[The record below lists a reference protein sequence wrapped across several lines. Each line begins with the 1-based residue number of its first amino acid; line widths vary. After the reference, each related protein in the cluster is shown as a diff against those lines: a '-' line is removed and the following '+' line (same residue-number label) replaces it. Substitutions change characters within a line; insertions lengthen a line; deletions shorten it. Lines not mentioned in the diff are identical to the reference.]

1 MKIKVNTLPLD
12 GGGLRRELS
21 RTIEVGVDMA
31 YSPSPPPSPLRARGS
46 SGPEA
51 TRGEGDNWDY
61 FLSNL
66 TRLFNLS
73 KMGLMASEAIKKRVE
88 KLREEIEYHNY
99 RYYVLDQPEI
109 SDAQY
114 DCLMRELQKLEEE
127 YPELRSPNSPTQ
139 RVGAPPLE
147 AFEIFRHTIPMLSLA
162 NAFDE
167 SEARDFDKRVKK
179 FLGTSADITYVA
191 EPKLD
196 GLAVELVYERGQ
208 FVVGSTRGD
217 GVNGEN
223 ITQNLRTIK
232 TIPLQ
237 LIRKEIPAPER
248 LEVRGEVII
257 QLKKFKEL
265 NRKREEMGEPFFA
278 NPRNA
283 AAGSVRQLDSKI
295 TVERPLEIYCY
306 GVGGVRGRTFKTH
319 SEILQTFP
327 KWGLRTNPNIK
338 RCQNI
343 DEVLE
348 YYHKMNE
355 KRETLPYEIDGIVIK
370 VDRLDLQARL
380 GEISRSPRW
389 ALAFKFQPRQ
399 ETTKILD
406 IIVQVG
412 RTGALTPVAVME
424 PVRVGGVEVSRA
436 TLHNQDEI
444 DKKDVRVGDTVV
456 IQRAGDVIPEVVQV
470 ITSKRKGT
478 EKKFRMPSK
487 CPVCGA
493 EVIKDEAIHRCNG
506 LDCPAQ
512 LKGRIKHFASKRAMD
527 IEGLGLKLIDQLVN
541 KGLIKDVADIYYI
554 NKQELIELERMADKS
569 AQNIIDAIEKSKTKP
584 LSKFLY
590 ALGIR
595 HVGETTAEDLAC
607 HFPRLDDLFRLSEE
621 DLMEVEGIG
630 PEVAAS
636 VIQFFR
642 DKKNKESI
650 ELLKKAGVKVIEPKI
665 KEKGKLA
672 GKTFV
677 FTGALKIFGRDEAR
691 NLVESSGGMTTS
703 SISKKVDYVVVGE
716 DPGSKFDRAK
726 ELGIKTLTEEE
737 FKKMIG

>member
-1 MKIKVNTLPLD
+1 M
-12 GGGLRRELS
+12 G
-21 RTIEVGVDMA
+21 DMA
-31 YSPSPPPSPLRARGS
+31 TDAL
-46 SGPEA
+46 
-51 TRGEGDNWDY
+51 
-61 FLSNL
+61 
-66 TRLFNLS
+66 
-73 KMGLMASEAIKKRVE
+73 KRKVE
-88 KLREEIEYHNY
+88 RLREEIEYHNY

-114 DCLMRELQKLEEE
+114 DRMMRELEKLEEE
-127 YPELRSPNSPTQ
+127 NPDLRSPNSPTQ

-147 AFEIFRHTIPMLSLA
+147 AFEIVRHTLPMLSLS

-167 SEARDFDKRVKK
+167 NEARDFDKRVKR
-179 FLGTSADITYVA
+179 FLGSTDKIVYVA

-196 GLAVELVYERGQ
+196 GLAVELVYERG
-208 FVVGSTRGD
+208 FLTIGSTRGD

-237 LIRKEIPAPER
+237 LIRKEIPAPDR

-257 QLKKFKEL
+257 RIDKFKEL
-265 NRKREEMGEPFFA
+265 NRKREEAGEPPFA

-295 TVERPLEIYCY
+295 TRQRPLEIYCY
-306 GVGGVRGRTFKTH
+306 GVGEVIGKNFKTH
-319 SEILQTFP
+319 WEILQTFP
-327 KWGLRTNPNIK
+327 KWGLRTNPHIR
-338 RCQNI
+338 RCQSI
-343 DEVLE
+343 DEVLD
-348 YYHKMNE
+348 YYHEMNE
-355 KRETLPYEIDGIVIK
+355 RRENLPYEIDGIVIK
-370 VDRLDLQARL
+370 VDRLDLQTRL

-389 ALAFKFQPRQ
+389 ALAFKFAPKQ

-406 IIVQVG
+406 IVVQVG

-424 PVRVGGVEVSRA
+424 PVRLGGVEVSRA

-444 DKKDVRVGDTVV
+444 DRLDVKVGDTVL

-478 EKKFRMPSK
+478 EKAFRMPSK

-493 EVIKDEAIHRCNG
+493 EVVKEEVIYRCIG

-527 IEGLGLKLIDQLVN
+527 IDGLGVKLIDQLVD
-541 KGLIKDVADIYYI
+541 KGLVKDVADLYYI
-554 NKQELIELERMADKS
+554 KKDELIALERMADKS

-584 LSKFLY
+584 LGKFLF
-590 ALGIR
+590 ALGIL
-595 HVGETTAEDLAC
+595 HVGETTAEDLAN
-607 HFPRLDDLFRLSEE
+607 HFPRLDDFFHLSEE

-630 PEVAAS
+630 PEVSAS
-636 VIQFFR
+636 VVQFFK
-642 DKKNKESI
+642 DKKNRESI
-650 ELLKKAGVKVIEPKI
+650 ERLKKAGVKLIESKG

-677 FTGALKIFGRDEAR
+677 FTGTLKSYGRDEAR
-691 NLVESSGGMTTS
+691 NLVESLGGTTAS
-703 SISKKVDYVVVGE
+703 SVSKKVDFVVVGE
-716 DPGSKFDRAK
+716 DPGSKLDKARD
-726 ELGIKTLTEEE
+726 LGIKTLTEEQ

>member
-1 MKIKVNTLPLD
+1 MVT
-12 GGGLRRELS
+12 
-21 RTIEVGVDMA
+21 
-31 YSPSPPPSPLRARGS
+31 
-46 SGPEA
+46 
-51 TRGEGDNWDY
+51 
-61 FLSNL
+61 
-66 TRLFNLS
+66 
-73 KMGLMASEAIKKRVE
+73 EAIRKRVE

-99 RYYVLDQPEI
+99 RYYILDQPEI

-114 DCLMRELQKLEEE
+114 DRLMRELEKLEEQ
-127 YPELRSPNSPTQ
+127 YPELRTPNSPTQ

-147 AFEIFRHTIPMLSLA
+147 EFEIVRHTIPMLSLA

-167 SEARDFDKRVKK
+167 TEAKEFDKRVKK
-179 FLGTSADITYVA
+179 FLGTSSDIEYVT

-217 GVNGEN
+217 GINGEN
-223 ITQNLRTIK
+223 ITQNLRTVK

-237 LIRKEIPAPER
+237 LIRKEISVPER
-248 LEVRGEVII
+248 LEVRGEVIM
-257 QLKKFKEL
+257 QLKRFRDL
-265 NRKREEMGEPFFA
+265 NQKREELGEPLFA

-295 TVERPLEIYCY
+295 TVARPLEIYCY
-306 GVGGVRGRTFKTH
+306 GIGEVRGRTFKSH
-319 SEILQTFP
+319 WEILQTLS
-327 KWGLRTNPNIK
+327 KWGLRINPNIR
-338 RCQNI
+338 RCKHI
-343 DEVLE
+343 EDVIA
-348 YYHKMNE
+348 YYHEVNE
-355 KRETLPYEIDGIVIK
+355 KREKLPYEIDGIVIK
-370 VDRLDLQARL
+370 VNQLDLQTRL

-389 ALAFKFQPRQ
+389 ALAFKFQPKQ
-399 ETTKILD
+399 ETTKIQD

-424 PVRVGGVEVSRA
+424 PVKVGGVEVSRA

-444 DKKDVRVGDTVV
+444 DKKDVRIGDTVV

-470 ITSKRKGT
+470 IESKRTGK
-478 EKKFRMPSK
+478 EKKFRIPSK

-493 EVIKDEAIHRCNG
+493 EVIKEEAIHRCIG

-527 IEGLGLKLIDQLVN
+527 IEGLGVKLIDQLVD
-541 KGLIKDVADIYYI
+541 KGLVKDVADIYYI
-554 NKQELIELERMADKS
+554 EKEQLIELERMAEKS
-569 AQNIIDAIEKSKTKP
+569 AQNIIDAIEASKTKP

-595 HVGETTAEDLAC
+595 QAGETTAEDLARR
-607 HFPRLDDLFRLSEE
+607 FSRLDDFFHLSKE
-621 DLMEVEGIG
+621 DLREVGGIG
-630 PEVAAS
+630 PEVSAS
-636 VIQFFR
+636 VYQFFR

-650 ELLKKAGVKVIEPKI
+650 ERLKKAGVTVIESKV
-665 KEKGKLA
+665 KGKA
-672 GKTFV
+672 KFTGKTFV
-677 FTGALKIFGRDEAR
+677 FTGALKSLGRDEAR
-691 NLVESSGGMTTS
+691 NIVESLGGMTVSTV
-703 SISKKVDYVVVGE
+703 SKKVDFVVVGE
-716 DPGSKFDRAK
+716 DPGSKFDKAK

>member
-1 MKIKVNTLPLD
+1 
-12 GGGLRRELS
+12 
-21 RTIEVGVDMA
+21 
-31 YSPSPPPSPLRARGS
+31 
-46 SGPEA
+46 
-51 TRGEGDNWDY
+51 
-61 FLSNL
+61 
-66 TRLFNLS
+66 
-73 KMGLMASEAIKKRVE
+73 MASEPIRKRVE

-114 DCLMRELQKLEEE
+114 DRLLRELQKFEDE
-127 YPELRSPNSPTQ
+127 YPDLRSPNSPTQ

-147 AFEIFRHTIPMLSLA
+147 AFEIVRHTIQMLSLA

-167 SEARDFDKRVKK
+167 TEARDFDKRVKK
-179 FLGTSADITYVA
+179 FLGSSADVTYVA

-208 FVVGSTRGD
+208 FRVGSTRGD
-217 GVNGEN
+217 GVNGED

-237 LIRKEIPAPER
+237 LIRKEVPAPER
-248 LEVRGEVII
+248 LEVRGEVIM
-257 QLKKFKEL
+257 QLKRFKEL
-265 NRKREEMGEPFFA
+265 NRKREETGEAPFA

-295 TVERPLEIYCY
+295 TAERPLEIYCY
-306 GVGGVRGRTFKTH
+306 GIGEITGRTFKTH
-319 SEILQTFP
+319 WEILHAFP
-327 KWGLRTNPNIK
+327 KWGLRTNPNIE

-343 DEVLE
+343 DEVLK

-380 GEISRSPRW
+380 GEIARSPRW
-389 ALAFKFQPRQ
+389 ALAFKFQPKQ
-399 ETTKILD
+399 ETTKIID
-406 IIVQVG
+406 IRPQVG

-424 PVRVGGVEVSRA
+424 PVKVGGVEVSRA

-444 DKKDVRVGDTVV
+444 DRLDVRIGDTVI

-470 ITSKRKGT
+470 VTSKRKGT
-478 EKKFRMPSK
+478 EKKFKMPSK

-493 EVIKDEAIHRCNG
+493 EVIKEEAIHRCIG

-527 IEGLGLKLIDQLVN
+527 IDGLGVKLIEQLVD
-541 KGLIKDVADIYYI
+541 KGLVKDVADIYYV
-554 NKQELIELERMADKS
+554 NKEELIALERMAEKS
-569 AQNIIDAIEKSKTKP
+569 AQNIIDAVEKSKTKP

-595 HVGETTAEDLAC
+595 HVGETTAEDLAR
-607 HFPRLDDLFRLSEE
+607 HFPRLEDFFRLSEG

-636 VIQFFR
+636 VHQFFG

-650 ELLKKAGVKVIEPKI
+650 ERLKKAGVKVIEPKV
-665 KEKGKLA
+665 KERGKLA
-672 GKTFV
+672 GKTVV
-677 FTGALKIFGRDEAR
+677 FTGTLKDFGRDEAR
-691 NLVESSGGMTTS
+691 NLVESSGGLTAS
-703 SISKKVDYVVVGE
+703 SVSKKVDYVVVGE
-716 DPGSKFDRAK
+716 DPGSKFDKAK
-726 ELGIKTLTEEE
+726 ELRIKTLTEEE
-737 FKKMIG
+737 FKKMIQ

>member
-1 MKIKVNTLPLD
+1 MV
-12 GGGLRRELS
+12 S
-21 RTIEVGVDMA
+21 RPEMVTETI
-31 YSPSPPPSPLRARGS
+31 R
-46 SGPEA
+46 
-51 TRGEGDNWDY
+51 
-61 FLSNL
+61 
-66 TRLFNLS
+66 
-73 KMGLMASEAIKKRVE
+73 KRVE

-99 RYYVLDQPEI
+99 RYYILDQPEI

-114 DCLMRELQKLEEE
+114 DRLMRELEKLEEQ
-127 YPELRSPNSPTQ
+127 YPELRTPNSPTQ

-147 AFEIFRHTIPMLSLA
+147 EFQIVRHTIPMLSLA

-167 SEARDFDKRVKK
+167 TEAKDFDKRVKK
-179 FLGTSADITYVA
+179 FLGTASDIEYVT

-196 GLAVELVYERGQ
+196 GLAVELVYDRGQ
-208 FVVGSTRGD
+208 FAVGSTRGD

-237 LIRKEIPAPER
+237 LIRKEISVPER
-248 LEVRGEVII
+248 LEVRGEVIM
-257 QLKKFKEL
+257 QLKRFREL
-265 NRKREEMGEPFFA
+265 NQKREALGEPLFA

-295 TVERPLEIYCY
+295 TAERPLEIYCY
-306 GVGGVRGRTFKTH
+306 GIGEVRGRSFKSH
-319 SEILQTFP
+319 WEILQTLS
-327 KWGLRTNPNIK
+327 KWGLRINPNIR
-338 RCQNI
+338 RCKHI
-343 DEVLE
+343 EEVIK
-348 YYHKMNE
+348 YYHEVNE
-355 KRETLPYEIDGIVIK
+355 KREKLPYEIDGIVIK
-370 VDRLDLQARL
+370 VNQLDLQTRL

-389 ALAFKFQPRQ
+389 ALAFKFQPKQ
-399 ETTKILD
+399 ETTKIQD

-424 PVRVGGVEVSRA
+424 PVKVGGVEVSRA

-444 DKKDVRVGDTVV
+444 DKKDVRIGDTVV

-470 ITSKRKGT
+470 IESKRTGK
-478 EKKFRMPSK
+478 EKKFRMPPK

-493 EVIKDEAIHRCNG
+493 EVIKEEAIHRCIG

-527 IEGLGLKLIDQLVN
+527 IEGLGIKLIDQLVD
-541 KGLIKDVADIYYI
+541 KGLVKDVADIYYI
-554 NKQELIELERMADKS
+554 EKEQLIELERMADKS
-569 AQNIIDAIEKSKTKP
+569 AQNIIDAIEASKTKP

-595 HVGETTAEDLAC
+595 QVGETTAEDLARR
-607 HFPRLDDLFRLSEE
+607 FSRLDDFFHLSEE
-621 DLMEVEGIG
+621 NLREVEGIG
-630 PEVAAS
+630 PEVSAS
-636 VIQFFR
+636 VYQFFR

-650 ELLKKAGVKVIEPKI
+650 ERLKKAGVTVIEPKV
-665 KEKGKLA
+665 KGKAKLA

-677 FTGALKIFGRDEAR
+677 FTGALKSFGRDEAR
-691 NLVESSGGMTTS
+691 DVVASMGGLTAS
-703 SISKKVDYVVVGE
+703 SISKKVDFVVVGE
-716 DPGSKFDRAK
+716 DPGSKLDKAK

>member
-1 MKIKVNTLPLD
+1 
-12 GGGLRRELS
+12 
-21 RTIEVGVDMA
+21 
-31 YSPSPPPSPLRARGS
+31 
-46 SGPEA
+46 
-51 TRGEGDNWDY
+51 
-61 FLSNL
+61 
-66 TRLFNLS
+66 
-73 KMGLMASEAIKKRVE
+73 MASEAIKKKVE
-88 KLREEIEYHNY
+88 KLREEIGYHNTL
-99 RYYVLDQPEI
+99 YYILDQPEI

-114 DCLMRELQKLEEE
+114 DHLMRELEELEGE

-147 AFEIFRHTIPMLSLA
+147 AFEIVRHTFPMLSLA

-179 FLGTSADITYVA
+179 FLGSSANITYVA

-248 LEVRGEVII
+248 FEVRGEVII

-265 NRKREEMGEPFFA
+265 NRKREEMGEPVFA

-295 TVERPLEIYCY
+295 TAARPLEIYCY
-306 GVGGVRGRTFKTH
+306 GVGEVRGRTFKTH

-327 KWGLRTNPNIK
+327 KWGLRTNPNIQ

-370 VDRLDLQARL
+370 VDRLDLQTRL

-389 ALAFKFQPRQ
+389 ALAFKFQPKQ

-527 IEGLGLKLIDQLVN
+527 IEGLGVKLIDQLVN
-541 KGLIKDVADIYYI
+541 KRLIKDVADIYYI

-584 LSKFLY
+584 FSKFLY

-607 HFPRLDDLFRLSEE
+607 HFLRLDDFFHLSEE

-650 ELLKKAGVKVIEPKI
+650 ELLKKAGVKVIEPKV

-672 GKTFV
+672 GKTFL
-677 FTGALKIFGRDEAR
+677 FTGTLKTFGRDEAR
-691 NLVESSGGMTTS
+691 NLVESLGGMTVS
-703 SISKKVDYVVVGE
+703 SVSKKVDFVVVGE
-716 DPGSKFDRAK
+716 DPGSKSDKAK
-726 ELGIKTLTEEE
+726 ELGIKILTEEE
-737 FKKMIG
+737 FKKMIS

>member
-1 MKIKVNTLPLD
+1 MVT
-12 GGGLRRELS
+12 
-21 RTIEVGVDMA
+21 
-31 YSPSPPPSPLRARGS
+31 
-46 SGPEA
+46 EA
-51 TRGEGDNWDY
+51 
-61 FLSNL
+61 L
-66 TRLFNLS
+66 
-73 KMGLMASEAIKKRVE
+73 KKRVE

-114 DCLMRELQKLEEE
+114 DRLMKELEKIEKE
-127 YPELRSPNSPTQ
+127 YPELRTPNSPTQ
-139 RVGAPPLE
+139 RVGAPPLDE
-147 AFEIFRHTIPMLSLA
+147 FEIVRHSIPMLSLA
-162 NAFDE
+162 NAFEE

-179 FLGTSADITYVA
+179 FLGSSSDIDYVA

-208 FVVGSTRGD
+208 FIVGSTRGD

-237 LIRKEIPAPER
+237 LIRKEIPVPER
-248 LEVRGEVII
+248 LEVRGEVIM
-257 QLKKFKEL
+257 QLDRFKAL
-265 NRKREEMGEPFFA
+265 NRKREEIGEPLFA

-295 TVERPLEIYCY
+295 TAERPLEIYCY
-306 GVGGVRGRTFKTH
+306 GLGEVRGRTFKTH
-319 SEILQTFP
+319 WEILQTFP
-327 KWGLRTNPNIK
+327 KWGLRTNPNIQ

-348 YYHKMNE
+348 YYHEMNE

-370 VDRLDLQARL
+370 VDRLDLQTRL
-380 GEISRSPRW
+380 GEIARSPRW
-389 ALAFKFQPRQ
+389 ALAFKFQPKQ

-406 IIVQVG
+406 IVVQVG

-424 PVRVGGVEVSRA
+424 PVKVGGVEVSRA

-444 DKKDVRVGDTVV
+444 DKKDVRIGDTVI

-470 ITSKRKGT
+470 ITSKRTGS
-478 EKKFRMPSK
+478 EKKFKMPSK

-493 EVIKDEAIHRCNG
+493 EVAREEAIHRCIG

-527 IEGLGLKLIDQLVN
+527 IDGLGVKLIDQLVE
-541 KGLIKDVADIYYI
+541 KGLVKDVADIYYI
-554 NKQELIELERMADKS
+554 KKEELIALERMAEKS
-569 AQNIIDAIEKSKTKP
+569 AQNIIDAIEESKTKP

-595 HVGETTAEDLAC
+595 HVGETTAEDLARY
-607 HFPRLDDLFRLSEE
+607 FSRLDDFFNLSEE

-636 VIQFFR
+636 VHQFFR

-650 ELLKKAGVKVIEPKI
+650 DRLKKAGVKVIEPKA

-672 GKTFV
+672 GKVFV
-677 FTGALKIFGRDEAR
+677 FTGALQGFGRDEAR
-691 NLVESSGGMTTS
+691 NLVESLGGTTAS
-703 SISKKVDYVVVGE
+703 SVSKKVDFVVVGE
-716 DPGSKFDRAK
+716 DPGSKFDKAK

-737 FKKMIG
+737 FKKMIK

>member
-1 MKIKVNTLPLD
+1 
-12 GGGLRRELS
+12 
-21 RTIEVGVDMA
+21 
-31 YSPSPPPSPLRARGS
+31 
-46 SGPEA
+46 
-51 TRGEGDNWDY
+51 
-61 FLSNL
+61 
-66 TRLFNLS
+66 
-73 KMGLMASEAIKKRVE
+73 MGLMASEAIKKRVE
-88 KLREEIEYHNY
+88 KLREEIEYHNN
-99 RYYVLDQPEI
+99 RYYILDQPEI

-114 DCLMRELQKLEEE
+114 DRLMRELEKLEEE
-127 YPELRSPNSPTQ
+127 YPKLRSPNSPTQ
-139 RVGAPPLE
+139 RVGATPLE
-147 AFEIFRHTIPMLSLA
+147 AFEIVRHTFPMLSLA

-167 SEARDFDKRVKK
+167 SEAKDFDKRVKK
-179 FLGTSADITYVA
+179 FLGYSAEITYVA

-237 LIRKEIPAPER
+237 LIRKEVPVPER
-248 LEVRGEVII
+248 LVVRGEVII

-265 NRKREEMGEPFFA
+265 NRKREEIGEPLFA

-295 TVERPLEIYCY
+295 TAERPLEIYCY
-306 GVGGVRGRTFKTH
+306 GLGEVTGRRFKTH

-327 KWGLRTNPNIK
+327 KWGLRTNPNIQSCK
-338 RCQNI
+338 NI

-370 VDRLDLQARL
+370 VDRLDLQTRL

-389 ALAFKFQPRQ
+389 ALAFKFQPKQ

-412 RTGALTPVAVME
+412 RTGAITPVAVME
-424 PVRVGGVEVSRA
+424 PVKVGGVEVSRA

-493 EVIKDEAIHRCNG
+493 EVIKEEAIHRCIG

-527 IEGLGLKLIDQLVN
+527 IEGLGVKLIDQSVD

-554 NKQELIELERMADKS
+554 NKEKLIELERMADKS

-636 VIQFFR
+636 VHQFFR
-642 DKKNKESI
+642 DKKNRESI
-650 ELLKKAGVKVIEPKI
+650 ELLKKAGVKVIEPKV
-665 KEKGKLA
+665 KEKGKLV
-672 GKTFV
+672 GKTFL
-677 FTGALKIFGRDEAR
+677 FTGALKDFGREEAR
-691 NLVESSGGMTTS
+691 NLVESLGGMTAS
-703 SISKKVDYVVVGE
+703 SVSKKVDFVVVGE
-716 DPGSKFDRAK
+716 DPGSKSDKAK
-726 ELGIKTLTEEE
+726 ELGIKILTEED
-737 FKKMIG
+737 FKRMIG

>member
-1 MKIKVNTLPLD
+1 MTIQRHQHLTTNGKAPKIA
-12 GGGLRRELS
+12 
-21 RTIEVGVDMA
+21 IEVAKMV
-31 YSPSPPPSPLRARGS
+31 
-46 SGPEA
+46 PE
-51 TRGEGDNWDY
+51 TIR
-61 FLSNL
+61 
-66 TRLFNLS
+66 R
-73 KMGLMASEAIKKRVE
+73 KVE

-99 RYYVLDQPEI
+99 RYYILDQPEI

-114 DCLMRELQKLEEE
+114 DRLMKELETLEEQ
-127 YPELRSPNSPTQ
+127 YPELRTPNSPTQ

-147 AFEIFRHTIPMLSLA
+147 EFEIVRHTIPMLSLA

-167 SEARDFDKRVKK
+167 SEAREFDKRVKK
-179 FLGTSADITYVA
+179 FLGSSADIEYVA

-237 LIRKEIPAPER
+237 LIRREIPVPER
-248 LEVRGEVII
+248 LEVRGEVIM
-257 QLKKFKEL
+257 QLEKFREL
-265 NRKREEMGEPFFA
+265 NRKREKAGEPLFA

-295 TVERPLEIYCY
+295 TAERPLEIYCY
-306 GVGGVRGRTFKTH
+306 GIGEVRGHTFK
-319 SEILQTFP
+319 SQWEILQTFP
-327 KWGLRTNPNIK
+327 KWGLRVNPHIRKCRNF
-338 RCQNI
+338 
-343 DEVLE
+343 DEVIH
-348 YYHKMNE
+348 YYHDMNE
-355 KRETLPYEIDGIVIK
+355 KREKLPYEIDGIVIK

-389 ALAFKFQPRQ
+389 ALAFKFQPKQ

-424 PVRVGGVEVSRA
+424 PVKVGGVEVSRA

-444 DKKDVRVGDTVV
+444 DKKDVRIGDTVL

-470 ITSKRKGT
+470 VTSKRTGK
-478 EKKFRMPSK
+478 EKKFRMPTK

-493 EVIKDEAIHRCNG
+493 DVIREEAIHRCIG

-527 IEGLGLKLIDQLVN
+527 IEGLGVKLIDQLVD
-541 KGLIKDVADIYYI
+541 KGLVKDVADLYYLR
-554 NKQELIELERMADKS
+554 KEQLMELERMADKS
-569 AQNIIDAIEKSKTKP
+569 AQNIIDAIEASKTKP
-584 LSKFLY
+584 LSKFIY

-595 HVGETTAEDLAC
+595 HVGETTAEDLARR
-607 HFPRLDDLFRLSEE
+607 FPRLDDFFHLSEE
-621 DLMEVEGIG
+621 DLRQVEGIG
-630 PEVAAS
+630 PEVSAS
-636 VIQFFR
+636 VFQFFR

-650 ELLKKAGVKVIEPKI
+650 ERLRKAGVKVIESKGR
-665 KEKGKLA
+665 EKGKLA

-677 FTGALKIFGRDEAR
+677 FTGALKAFGRDEAR
-691 NLVESSGGMTTS
+691 NLVESLGGMTAS
-703 SISKKVDYVVVGE
+703 SVSKKVDFVVVGE
-716 DPGSKFDRAK
+716 DPGSKLDKAR

-737 FKKMIG
+737 FKKMVG

>member
-1 MKIKVNTLPLD
+1 
-12 GGGLRRELS
+12 
-21 RTIEVGVDMA
+21 
-31 YSPSPPPSPLRARGS
+31 
-46 SGPEA
+46 
-51 TRGEGDNWDY
+51 
-61 FLSNL
+61 
-66 TRLFNLS
+66 
-73 KMGLMASEAIKKRVE
+73 MGLMVPEAIKKRVE

-99 RYYVLDQPEI
+99 RYYILDQPEI

-114 DCLMRELQKLEEE
+114 DRLMRELEKLEEE
-127 YPELRSPNSPTQ
+127 HPELRSPNSPTQ
-139 RVGAPPLE
+139 RVGAHPLE
-147 AFEIFRHTIPMLSLA
+147 AFEIVRHTLPMLSLA

-167 SEARDFDKRVKK
+167 TEARDFDKRVKK
-179 FLGTSADITYVA
+179 FLGSSTDVVYVA

-237 LIRKEIPAPER
+237 LIRREVPVPGR

-265 NRKREEMGEPFFA
+265 NRKREEMGEPLFA

-295 TVERPLEIYCY
+295 TAERPLEIYCY
-306 GVGGVRGRTFKTH
+306 GLGEVIGRTFKTH

-327 KWGLRTNPNIK
+327 KWGLRTNPYIQ
-338 RCQNI
+338 RCKNI

-355 KRETLPYEIDGIVIK
+355 KRESLPYEIDGIVIK
-370 VDRLDLQARL
+370 VDRLDLQTRL
-380 GEISRSPRW
+380 GEIARSPRW
-389 ALAFKFQPRQ
+389 ALAFKFQPKQ
-399 ETTKILD
+399 ETTRILD

-412 RTGALTPVAVME
+412 RTGAITPVAVME
-424 PVRVGGVEVSRA
+424 PVKVGGVEVSRA

-493 EVIKDEAIHRCNG
+493 EVIKEEAIHRCIG

-527 IEGLGLKLIDQLVN
+527 IDGLGVKLIDQLVD

-554 NKQELIELERMADKS
+554 NKQKLIELERMAEKS

-607 HFPRLDDLFRLSEE
+607 HFPQLDDFFRLSEE

-636 VIQFFR
+636 VHQFFR

-650 ELLKKAGVKVIEPKI
+650 ELLKKAGVKVIEPKV
-665 KEKGKLA
+665 KEKGRLA
-672 GKTFV
+672 GKTFL
-677 FTGALKIFGRDEAR
+677 FTGVLKTFGRDEAR

-716 DPGSKFDRAK
+716 DPGSKFDKAK
-726 ELGIKTLTEEE
+726 ELGIKTLSEEE
-737 FKKMIG
+737 FKTMIQ

>member
-1 MKIKVNTLPLD
+1 MVT
-12 GGGLRRELS
+12 
-21 RTIEVGVDMA
+21 
-31 YSPSPPPSPLRARGS
+31 
-46 SGPEA
+46 
-51 TRGEGDNWDY
+51 
-61 FLSNL
+61 
-66 TRLFNLS
+66 
-73 KMGLMASEAIKKRVE
+73 EAIRKRVE

-99 RYYVLDQPEI
+99 RYYILDQPEI

-114 DCLMRELQKLEEE
+114 DRLMKQLEKLEEQ
-127 YPELRSPNSPTQ
+127 YPELRTPNSPTQ

-147 AFEIFRHTIPMLSLA
+147 EFEIVRHTIPMLSLA

-167 SEARDFDKRVKK
+167 TEAKEFDKRVKK
-179 FLGTSADITYVA
+179 FLGTVSDIEYVT

-208 FVVGSTRGD
+208 FIVGSTRGD

-237 LIRKEIPAPER
+237 LIRKEILIPER
-248 LEVRGEVII
+248 LEIRGEVIM
-257 QLKKFKEL
+257 QLKRFREL
-265 NRKREEMGEPFFA
+265 NQKREELGEPLFA

-295 TVERPLEIYCY
+295 TAERPLEIYCY
-306 GVGGVRGRTFKTH
+306 GIGEVRGRTFKSH
-319 SEILQTFP
+319 WEILQTLS
-327 KWGLRTNPNIK
+327 KWGLRVNPNLE
-338 RCQNI
+338 RCKNI
-343 DEVLE
+343 DEVIE
-348 YYHKMNE
+348 YYHNMNE
-355 KRETLPYEIDGIVIK
+355 KREKLPYEIDGIVIK
-370 VDRLDLQARL
+370 VNQLDLQTRL

-389 ALAFKFQPRQ
+389 ALAFKFQPKQ

-424 PVRVGGVEVSRA
+424 PVKVGGVEVSRA

-444 DKKDVRVGDTVV
+444 DKKDVRTGDTVV

-470 ITSKRKGT
+470 IASKRTGK
-478 EKKFRMPSK
+478 EKKFKMPSK

-493 EVIKDEAIHRCNG
+493 EVIKEEAIHRCIG

-527 IEGLGLKLIDQLVN
+527 IEGLGVKLIDQLVD

-554 NKQELIELERMADKS
+554 KKEELIALERMADKS
-569 AQNIIDAIEKSKTKP
+569 GQNIIDAIEASKTKP

-595 HVGETTAEDLAC
+595 HVGETTAEDLARR
-607 HFPRLDDLFRLSEE
+607 FSRLDDFFHLSEE
-621 DLMEVEGIG
+621 DLREVEGIG
-630 PEVAAS
+630 PEVSAS
-636 VIQFFR
+636 VYQFFR

-650 ELLKKAGVKVIEPKI
+650 ERLKKAGVKLIEPKVTGR
-665 KEKGKLA
+665 GKLA
-672 GKTFV
+672 GKTFL
-677 FTGALKIFGRDEAR
+677 FTGALKAFGRDEAR
-691 NLVESSGGMTTS
+691 NIVESMGGMTAS
-703 SISKKVDYVVVGE
+703 SVSKKVDFVVVGE
-716 DPGSKFDRAK
+716 DPGSKYDKAK
-726 ELGIKTLTEEE
+726 ELGIKTLSEEE
-737 FKKMIG
+737 FKKIIG

>member
-1 MKIKVNTLPLD
+1 MVT
-12 GGGLRRELS
+12 
-21 RTIEVGVDMA
+21 
-31 YSPSPPPSPLRARGS
+31 
-46 SGPEA
+46 
-51 TRGEGDNWDY
+51 
-61 FLSNL
+61 
-66 TRLFNLS
+66 
-73 KMGLMASEAIKKRVE
+73 EAIRKRVE

-99 RYYVLDQPEI
+99 RYYILDQPEI

-114 DCLMRELQKLEEE
+114 DRLMRELEKLEEQ
-127 YPELRSPNSPTQ
+127 YPELRTPNSPTQ

-147 AFEIFRHTIPMLSLA
+147 EFEIVRHSIPMLSLA

-167 SEARDFDKRVKK
+167 TEAKEFDKRVKK
-179 FLGTSADITYVA
+179 FLGTSSDIEYVT

-237 LIRKEIPAPER
+237 LIRKEISVPER
-248 LEVRGEVII
+248 LEVRGEVIM
-257 QLKKFKEL
+257 QLKRFREL
-265 NRKREEMGEPFFA
+265 NQRREELGEPLFA

-306 GVGGVRGRTFKTH
+306 GIGEVRGRTFKSH
-319 SEILQTFP
+319 WEILQTLS
-327 KWGLRTNPNIK
+327 KWGLRINPNIQ
-338 RCQNI
+338 RCKHI
-343 DEVLE
+343 EDVIA
-348 YYHKMNE
+348 YYHEVNE
-355 KRETLPYEIDGIVIK
+355 KREKLPYEIDGIVIK
-370 VDRLDLQARL
+370 VNQLDLQTRL

-389 ALAFKFQPRQ
+389 ALAFKFLPKQ
-399 ETTKILD
+399 ETTKIQD

-424 PVRVGGVEVSRA
+424 PVKVGGVEVSRA

-444 DKKDVRVGDTVV
+444 DKKDVRIGDTVV

-470 ITSKRKGT
+470 IESKRTGK

-493 EVIKDEAIHRCNG
+493 EVIKEEAIHRCIG

-527 IEGLGLKLIDQLVN
+527 IEGLGVKLIGQLVD
-541 KGLIKDVADIYYI
+541 KGLVKDVADIYYLE
-554 NKQELIELERMADKS
+554 KEQLIELERMADKS
-569 AQNIIDAIEKSKTKP
+569 AQNIIDAIEASKTKP

-595 HVGETTAEDLAC
+595 HVGETTAEDLARR
-607 HFPRLDDLFRLSEE
+607 FSRLDDFFHLSEE
-621 DLMEVEGIG
+621 DLREVEGIG
-630 PEVAAS
+630 PEVSAS
-636 VIQFFR
+636 VYQFFR

-650 ELLKKAGVKVIEPKI
+650 ERLKKAGVTVIEPKV
-665 KEKGKLA
+665 KGKAKLA

-677 FTGALKIFGRDEAR
+677 FTGALKSFGRDEAR
-691 NLVESSGGMTTS
+691 NIVESLGGTTVS
-703 SISKKVDYVVVGE
+703 TVSKKVDFVVVGE
-716 DPGSKFDRAK
+716 DPGSKFDKAK

-737 FKKMIG
+737 FKKMIS

>member
-1 MKIKVNTLPLD
+1 MLYALCD
-12 GGGLRRELS
+12 LS
-21 RTIEVGVDMA
+21 D
-31 YSPSPPPSPLRARGS
+31 
-46 SGPEA
+46 
-51 TRGEGDNWDY
+51 
-61 FLSNL
+61 L
-66 TRLFNLS
+66 TRLPILS
-73 KMGLMASEAIKKRVE
+73 KMGVMASETIKKRVE
-88 KLREEIEYHNY
+88 KIREEIEYHNY

-109 SDAQY
+109 FDVQY
-114 DCLMRELQKLEEE
+114 DRLMRELEKLEGE

-139 RVGAPPLE
+139 RVGASPLE
-147 AFEIFRHTIPMLSLA
+147 AFEIVIHTLPMLSLA

-167 SEARDFDKRVKK
+167 TEARDFDKRVKK
-179 FLGTSADITYVA
+179 LLGSSTDIAYMA

-237 LIRKEIPAPER
+237 LIRKEIPAPEH
-248 LEVRGEVII
+248 LEVRGEVIM

-265 NRKREEMGEPFFA
+265 NHKREEMGESLFA

-295 TVERPLEIYCY
+295 TAERPLEIYCY
-306 GVGGVRGRTFKTH
+306 GIGEVRGKTFKTH
-319 SEILQTFP
+319 WEILQTFP
-327 KWGLRTNPNIK
+327 KWGLRANPNIQK
-338 RCQNI
+338 CQNI
-343 DEVLE
+343 EEVLE

-355 KRETLPYEIDGIVIK
+355 KRETLPYEIDGIVVK
-370 VDRLDLQARL
+370 VDHLDLQTRL

-389 ALAFKFQPRQ
+389 ALAFKFQPKQ
-399 ETTKILD
+399 ETTKILK

-424 PVRVGGVEVSRA
+424 PVKVGGVEVSRA

-470 ITSKRKGT
+470 VTSKRKGT
-478 EKKFRMPSK
+478 EKKFKMSSK

-493 EVIKDEAIHRCNG
+493 DVIKEEAIHRCIG

-527 IEGLGLKLIDQLVN
+527 IEGLGVKLIDQLVE

-554 NKQELIELERMADKS
+554 NKEELIELERMADKS
-569 AQNIIDAIEKSKTKP
+569 AQNIIDAVEKSKTKP

-595 HVGETTAEDLAC
+595 HVGETTAEDLARR
-607 HFPRLDDLFRLSEE
+607 FSRLDEFFHLSEE

-636 VIQFFR
+636 VHQFFG

-650 ELLKKAGVKVIEPKI
+650 ELLKKAGVKVIEPKA

-677 FTGALKIFGRDEAR
+677 FTGTLKIFGRDGAR
-691 NLVESSGGMTTS
+691 NIVESLGGMTTS
-703 SISKKVDYVVVGE
+703 IVSKKVDFVVVGE
-716 DPGSKFDRAK
+716 DPGSKFDKAK

-737 FKKMIG
+737 FKRMIG

>member
-1 MKIKVNTLPLD
+1 MV
-12 GGGLRRELS
+12 S
-21 RTIEVGVDMA
+21 R
-31 YSPSPPPSPLRARGS
+31 L
-46 SGPEA
+46 
-51 TRGEGDNWDY
+51 
-61 FLSNL
+61 
-66 TRLFNLS
+66 
-73 KMGLMASEAIKKRVE
+73 KMVTEAIRKRAE

-99 RYYVLDQPEI
+99 RYYILDQPEI

-114 DCLMRELQKLEEE
+114 DRLMRELEKLEEQ
-127 YPELRSPNSPTQ
+127 YPELRTSNSPTQ

-147 AFEIFRHTIPMLSLA
+147 EFEIVRHSIPMLSLA

-167 SEARDFDKRVKK
+167 AEAKEFDKRVKK
-179 FLGTSADITYVA
+179 FLGTSSDIEYVT

-237 LIRKEIPAPER
+237 LIRKEISVPER
-248 LEVRGEVII
+248 LEVRGEVIM
-257 QLKKFKEL
+257 QLKRFREL
-265 NRKREEMGEPFFA
+265 NQKREELGESLFA

-295 TVERPLEIYCY
+295 TAERPLEIYCY
-306 GVGGVRGRTFKTH
+306 GIGEVRGWTFKSH
-319 SEILQTFP
+319 WEILQTLS
-327 KWGLRTNPNIK
+327 KWGLRINPNIR
-338 RCQNI
+338 RCKHIEDVIQ
-343 DEVLE
+343 
-348 YYHKMNE
+348 YYHEVNE
-355 KRETLPYEIDGIVIK
+355 ERGKLPYEIDGIVMK
-370 VDRLDLQARL
+370 VNQLDLQTRL

-389 ALAFKFQPRQ
+389 ALAFKFQPKQ
-399 ETTKILD
+399 ETTKIED

-424 PVRVGGVEVSRA
+424 PVKVGGVEVSRA

-444 DKKDVRVGDTVV
+444 DKKDVRIGDTVV

-470 ITSKRKGT
+470 IESKRTGK
-478 EKKFRMPSK
+478 EKKFRMPPK

-493 EVIKDEAIHRCNG
+493 EVIKEEAIHRCIG

-527 IEGLGLKLIDQLVN
+527 IEGLGVKLIDQLVD
-541 KGLIKDVADIYYI
+541 KGLIKDVADLYYI
-554 NKQELIELERMADKS
+554 DKGQLIELERMADKS
-569 AQNIIDAIEKSKTKP
+569 AQNIIDAIEASKTKP
-584 LSKFLY
+584 LSKFLF

-595 HVGETTAEDLAC
+595 HVGETTAEDLARR
-607 HFPRLDDLFRLSEE
+607 FSRLDDFFHLSEE
-621 DLMEVEGIG
+621 NLREVEGIG
-630 PEVAAS
+630 PEVSAS
-636 VIQFFR
+636 VFQFFR

-650 ELLKKAGVKVIEPKI
+650 ERLKKAGVTVIEPKV
-665 KEKGKLA
+665 KGKAKLT
-672 GKTFV
+672 GKTFL
-677 FTGALKIFGRDEAR
+677 FTGALKSFGRDEAR
-691 NLVESSGGMTTS
+691 NIVESIGGMTASTV
-703 SISKKVDYVVVGE
+703 SKKVDFVVVGE
-716 DPGSKFDRAK
+716 DPGSKFDKAK
-726 ELGIKTLTEEE
+726 ELGIKTLSEEE